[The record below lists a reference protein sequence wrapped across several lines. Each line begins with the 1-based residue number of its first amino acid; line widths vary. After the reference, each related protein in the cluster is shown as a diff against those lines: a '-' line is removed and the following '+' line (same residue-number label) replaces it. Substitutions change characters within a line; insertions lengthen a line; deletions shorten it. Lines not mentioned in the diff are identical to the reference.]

1 MKVIHVKKST
11 DEINK
16 NILLGLIV
24 GDALGSAFD
33 GLGRSHIHTHF
44 KSIDNYV
51 DPASALKGKLE
62 KWKKP
67 GFYSSISQ
75 FAIIAGASK
84 MRDTGTKSFRQYI
97 ANSPEI
103 DEYRFGIFRYPD
115 SVEKRF
121 IAVMKEHEPGI
132 EISSQPSVR
141 IIAASTPLSLR
152 DYSLLEQVGAVI
164 SYIRHFTHD
173 VSTAAGA
180 ASITSLLRYLASEQP
195 ASVNYVEV
203 CRECIGLLIEAV
215 DSDPGAIFKS
225 ALNPD
230 ALIRELHEM
239 NEILSRLI
247 SIQNKSEAEAII
259 CASMNKRL
267 KSPITRAT
275 VNMPLAFIPYT
286 LLISTI
292 HRDDPGALFHAS
304 MEGGSAAALTALSA
318 AVRSAVYGSAVIPE
332 ILVRNLANRKK
343 IMAIVESLDN
353 GSIPGALTDEFIQ
366 TEASLT
372 RKELEELKAKQKHV
386 KKKPKDK
393 LSRTDKEG
401 RLSHYVVESWTKIDK
416 AKWKKEKKKMD
427 KKTRA

>member
-1 MKVIHVKKST
+1 MKIMQVKKST
-11 DEINK
+11 DDINK

-24 GDALGSAFD
+24 GDALGSPFD
-33 GLGRSHIHTHF
+33 GLGKGHIHTHF
-44 KSIDNYV
+44 KTIDNYV

-67 GFYSSISQ
+67 GFYSSVSQ
-75 FAIIAGASK
+75 FAIIAGAIK
-84 MRDTGTKSFRQYI
+84 VRDTWTESFRRYI

-103 DEYRFGIFRYPD
+103 NEYRFGIFRYPD
-115 SVEKRF
+115 SIEKKF
-121 IAVMKEHEPGI
+121 IAGTKEHEPGI

-141 IIAASTPLSLR
+141 IIAASMPLSLKN
-152 DYSLLEQVGAVI
+152 YSLLEQVGAVI
-164 SYIRHFTHD
+164 SYIRLFTHD

-180 ASITSLLRYLASEQP
+180 ASVSSLLRYLAREQP
-195 ASVNYVEV
+195 PSINYVQA
-203 CRECIGLLIEAV
+203 CRECNHQLIEAV
-215 DSDPGAIFKS
+215 DSDPGAIFKN

-292 HRDDPGALFHAS
+292 HRDDPGALFHAA

-318 AVRSAVYGSAVIPE
+318 AVRAAVYGSGILPE

-343 IMAIVESLDN
+343 IMAIVNSLDN
-353 GSIPGALTDEFIQ
+353 GLIPVALMDEFIQ

-386 KKKPKDK
+386 KKKPKNE
-393 LSRTDKEG
+393 LSRTDKES
-401 RLSHYVVESWTKIDK
+401 RLSHYVVESWTKLDK
-416 AKWKKEKKKMD
+416 AKWKKEQKKMD